1 MEFNDFVAVVTQ
13 WCEYGS
19 GAPLDCWIDE
29 ANARLA
35 PCEDGVRCSIDVL
48 DPYDAADPDRLTALL
63 IQSSAGVA
71 CHCEGALAIDPDSHC
86 LVLVSWQAPPC
97 SASILLQR
105 LESLA
110 NQRAA
115 MLSLLETSLGS
126 VAKASLPR
134 STLNTWQPGA

>member
-1 MEFNDFVAVVTQ
+1 MEFNDFVAVVSQ
-13 WCEYGS
+13 WCEQGA

-35 PCEDGVRCSIDVL
+35 RGEDGVRCSIDVL

-71 CHCEGALAIDPDSHC
+71 CHCEGALALDPESHC
-86 LVLVSWQAPPC
+86 LVLVSWHPAPGEAPV
-97 SASILLQR
+97 LLQC
-105 LESLA
+105 LENLA

-115 MLSLLETSLGS
+115 MLSLLQTSLGS
-126 VAKASLPR
+126 LTNASLPR